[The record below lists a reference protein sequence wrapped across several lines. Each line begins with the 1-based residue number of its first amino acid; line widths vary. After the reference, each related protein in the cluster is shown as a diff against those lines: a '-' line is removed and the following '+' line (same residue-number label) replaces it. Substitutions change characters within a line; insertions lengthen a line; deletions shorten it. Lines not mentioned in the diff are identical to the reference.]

1 MCTLDIIQFACIQF
15 FWKKDAFFSRRF
27 QLWLWT
33 SCVEWLIYAR
43 SDCGLKSD
51 LFIRAPEL
59 SAGRPDRAADI
70 INTFSS
76 FSTHSCFS
84 FLCHYVKRKLWK
96 AQKSCLFLSI
106 LDTQVFMCNSNKN
119 IIHSDILLHQKGHF
133 SIDSNVNLNIN
144 VYLFTHKCEN
154 RWKILMTHDL
164 ALICKP
170 SSNQMLCWIR
180 MSRPLCY
187 KHHLLLTGSIVTR
200 DYRDYS
206 WRILATRRKHAQSN
220 FLFH

>member
-1 MCTLDIIQFACIQF
+1 MYLGYYTICMHTIFLE
-15 FWKKDAFFSRRF
+15 KDAFFSRRF

-144 VYLFTHKCEN
+144 VYLFTQM
-154 RWKILMTHDL
+154 WK
-164 ALICKP
+164 
-170 SSNQMLCWIR
+170 QMKNTDDSW
-180 MSRPLCY
+180 SRSY
-187 KHHLLLTGSIVTR
+187 MQTFV
-200 DYRDYS
+200 
-206 WRILATRRKHAQSN
+206 QSN
-220 FLFH
+220 ALLNKNVPPPLL